1 MSSLAIRKDCDC
13 KDAPRLHIFMRAGSQ
28 TWLTR
33 PPRHVARNASCGM
46 VINFNIS
53 QAGH

>member
-33 PPRHVARNASCGM
+33 PPRHVGPQCVLWYGDQ
-46 VINFNIS
+46 F
-53 QAGH
+53 